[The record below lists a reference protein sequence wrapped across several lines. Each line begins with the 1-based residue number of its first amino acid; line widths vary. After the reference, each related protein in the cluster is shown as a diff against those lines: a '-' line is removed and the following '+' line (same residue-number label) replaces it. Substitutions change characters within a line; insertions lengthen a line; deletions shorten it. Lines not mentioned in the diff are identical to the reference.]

1 MKDRFKQLVNSKLFW
16 VAVIWV
22 VAPDI
27 FPGPIDDALFLALTS
42 MRALSKKPNTNV
54 NENENP
60 TPKDNLDL

>member
-1 MKDRFKQLVNSKLFW
+1 MKGRFKQLVNSKLFW
-16 VAVIWV
+16 MAVIWV

-42 MRALSKKPNTNV
+42 MRALSKKTNTNV